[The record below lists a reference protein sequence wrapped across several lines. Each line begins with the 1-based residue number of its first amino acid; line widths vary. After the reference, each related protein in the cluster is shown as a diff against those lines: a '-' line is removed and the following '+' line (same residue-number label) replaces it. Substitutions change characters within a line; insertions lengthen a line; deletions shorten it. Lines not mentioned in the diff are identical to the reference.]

1 MYTTTNCLQ
10 SVKLDSGE
18 TLYKDLSASNNPQ
31 QTIDSFQKK
40 NSIQLDSLQP
50 ALPLLD
56 LHAVPRL
63 QFHEYVMKSLRGTLL
78 KRGARSLYFY

>member
-1 MYTTTNCLQ
+1 MNTSTNCLA

-18 TLYKDLSASNNPQ
+18 TLYKELSASQNPQ
-31 QTIDSFQKK
+31 QTIETFQKK
-40 NSIQLDSLQP
+40 NSIQLDSLAP

-63 QFHEYVMKSLRGTLL
+63 QFHEYSG
-78 KRGARSLYFY
+78 GALIHCVGSAN